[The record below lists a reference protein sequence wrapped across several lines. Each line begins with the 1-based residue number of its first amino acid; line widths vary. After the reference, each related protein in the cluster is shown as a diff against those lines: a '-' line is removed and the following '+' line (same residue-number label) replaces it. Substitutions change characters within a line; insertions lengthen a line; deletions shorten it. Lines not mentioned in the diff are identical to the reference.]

1 MLRWVTSLLATAAV
15 TAFLWLWSS
24 MPYLDSWYRAKAQ
37 PSAVDRLCFQIYP
50 IDWSLLVLGPLLFV
64 CLYRGLSLRHQT
76 RAKIFLIGTLSVGA
90 LVMFSLGGLWL
101 RGFLS
106 VPALDWTPTAAS
118 PLTVSFNVVLVGLGC
133 FAVSMKRT
141 GEDELRQP

>member
-64 CLYRGLSLRHQT
+64 CLYRGLSLRPQ
-76 RAKIFLIGTLSVGA
+76 AKEKAFLIGTMSIGA

-106 VPALDWTPTAAS
+106 VPALDWTPAAAS
-118 PLTVSFNVVLVGLGC
+118 PRTVIFNLLLVGLGC

-141 GEDELRQP
+141 GKDEPPQP